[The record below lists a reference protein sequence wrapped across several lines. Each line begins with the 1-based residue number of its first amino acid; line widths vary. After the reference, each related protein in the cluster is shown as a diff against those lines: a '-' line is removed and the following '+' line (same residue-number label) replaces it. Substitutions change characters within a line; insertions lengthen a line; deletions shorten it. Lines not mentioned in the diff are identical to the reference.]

1 LNSYLYYELLGK
13 KLILKVIITLC
24 ISKSSQDDSAD
35 VINNHLRK
43 NKFIANKFMCNCDD
57 VICEEICVIIP
68 SGTKYYGEYRSLTI
82 LTVANTL
89 FCSVTVLLPI
99 RYGGGGDTKVFESKS
114 GFKTLWS
121 RWIIIMNLDTKSTAQ
136 KDFELTF

>member
-35 VINNHLRK
+35 VINNHLRQ
-43 NKFIANKFMCNCDD
+43 NKFICNCDD
-57 VICEEICVIIP
+57 VICEEICIIIP
-68 SGTKYYGEYRSLTI
+68 STMKYYREYRSLTI
-82 LTVANTL
+82 LIVADNL

-99 RYGGGGDTKVFESKS
+99 RYGGGGGTKVFESKS
-114 GFKTLWS
+114 GFKVLWS
-121 RWIIIMNLDTKSTAQ
+121 RWFCIEVRIFNK
-136 KDFELTF
+136 F